1 MNHLAVSRLCLAFVD
16 IHIVLFVRLAVNP
29 SHFDL
34 IVIGAGSGG
43 VRAARMSAGYG
54 KRVAIIEG
62 RFLGGTCVNVGCV
75 PKKMLVY
82 GARFA
87 EEFEQARG
95 YGWTTS
101 ALQFDWQRL
110 IENKNRE
117 IERLNGVYQRLL
129 ENAGVQIIRGWARVT
144 GANSV
149 VVNELELSAD
159 KILIATGG
167 RPKKP
172 AFPGAEHVIVSDEA
186 FFLPQLPETVV
197 VIGGGY
203 IAVEF
208 AGIFAGLG
216 VTTHLVHR
224 GNSLLKTFDS
234 ECVQFLQKEMQKK
247 GLQLQMEREISHINL
262 LGDIKRCV
270 LNDGTMIDAD
280 LVLAATGREPA
291 LDRLLDASIDLARNK
306 DGSLQVDAN
315 FATSQA
321 GIFALG
327 DVIGGIELT
336 PVAIAQAMVFAA
348 SQFGG
353 TAKPADMQHVPTAVF
368 SQPNFASV
376 GLSEDLAKEQG
387 FDVAVYLSEFRTLKL
402 TLTED
407 TQRTLMKLV
416 VDRKTDRVLGAHM
429 VGEDAG
435 EIIQGFAVAVSM
447 GATKADFDR
456 TIGIHPTAAE
466 EFVTMR
472 QPAR

>member
-1 MNHLAVSRLCLAFVD
+1 
-16 IHIVLFVRLAVNP
+16 
-29 SHFDL
+29 
-34 IVIGAGSGG
+34 
-43 VRAARMSAGYG
+43 MSAGYG

-101 ALQFDWQRL
+101 AAQFDWQRL

-117 IERLNGVYQRLL
+117 IERLNGIYQRLL
-129 ENAGVQIIRGWARVT
+129 ENAGVEIIWGWAHVA

-149 VVNELELSAD
+149 TVNGLELSAD

-172 AFPGAEHVIVSDEA
+172 TFPGAEHVIVSDDA
-186 FFLPQLPETVV
+186 FFLPQLPKTAV

-224 GNSLLKTFDS
+224 GKGLLKTFDS
-234 ECVQFLQKEMQKK
+234 ECVRFLQNEMQKK
-247 GLQLQMEREISHINL
+247 GLHVRLEQEVGHIEL
-262 LGDIKRCV
+262 IGDRKRCV
-270 LNDGTMIDAD
+270 LSDGTTIDAD
-280 LVLAATGREPA
+280 VVLAAMGREPA
-291 LDRLLDASIDLARNK
+291 LDTLLDASIDLARNK
-306 DGSLQVDAN
+306 DGSLKVDAN
-315 FATSQA
+315 FATSHA

-336 PVAIAQAMVFAA
+336 PVAIAQAMVFSA

-353 TAKPADMQHVPTAVF
+353 NAKPADMQHVPTAVF

-387 FDVAVYLSEFRTLKL
+387 FDVAIYLSEFRTLKL
-402 TLTED
+402 TLTDD

>member
-1 MNHLAVSRLCLAFVD
+1 MSA
-16 IHIVLFVRLAVNP
+16 

-43 VRAARMSAGYG
+43 VRAARMSAGHG
-54 KRVAIIEG
+54 ARVAIIEG

-82 GARFA
+82 GAHFA
-87 EEFEQARG
+87 EEFSIARG

-101 ALQFDWQRL
+101 APQFDWQRL

-129 ENAGVQIIRGWARVT
+129 DNAGVETIRGWARVT
-144 GANSV
+144 GSNTVSV
-149 VVNELELSAD
+149 NDRKLTAD
-159 KILIATGG
+159 RILVATGG

-172 AFPGAEHVIVSDEA
+172 GFPGAEQAIVSDDA
-186 FFLPQLPETVV
+186 FFLPVLPKKVV
-197 VIGGGY
+197 VLGGGY

-216 VTTHLVHR
+216 VETHLVHR
-224 GNSLLKTFDS
+224 GKRLLKAFDS
-234 ECVQFLQKEMQKK
+234 ECVEFLQAEMKKK
-247 GLQLQMEREISHINL
+247 GLHLHLESEIDRIESR
-262 LGDIKRCV
+262 GDLKRCV
-270 LNDGTMIDAD
+270 LKNGDSIDVD
-280 LVLAATGREPA
+280 VVLAALGREPA
-291 LDRLLDASIDLARNK
+291 LEDLLDPSIDLARNEN
-306 DGSLQVDAN
+306 GSLRVDAN
-315 FATSQA
+315 FATSHP

-327 DVIGGIELT
+327 DVIGELELT
-336 PVAIAQAMVFAA
+336 PVALAQAMVFSAT
-348 SQFGG
+348 QFGG
-353 TAKPADMQHVPTAVF
+353 NAKPADMQNVATAVF

-376 GLSEDLAKEQG
+376 GLGEDAAKEQG

-402 TLTED
+402 TLTD
-407 TQRTLMKLV
+407 ATQRTLMKLV

-429 VGEDAG
+429 VGDDAG

>member
-1 MNHLAVSRLCLAFVD
+1 LELIVSS
-16 IHIVLFVRLAVNP
+16 

-54 KRVAIIEG
+54 ARVAIIEG

-82 GARFA
+82 GSHFA

-95 YGWTTS
+95 YGWS
-101 ALQFDWQRL
+101 ASATQFNWQQL
-110 IENKNRE
+110 IANKNRE

-129 ENAGVQIIRGWARVT
+129 ENAGVELIRGWASMT
-144 GANSV
+144 DANSV
-149 VVNELELSAD
+149 TVDDRKLTAD
-159 KILIATGG
+159 RILIATGG
-167 RPKKP
+167 RPKVP
-172 AFPGAEHVIVSDEA
+172 AFTGAGHAIVSDDA
-186 FFLPQLPETVV
+186 FFLPELPKSVV
-197 VIGGGY
+197 VVGGGY

-216 VTTHLVHR
+216 VTTHLIHR
-224 GNSLLKTFDS
+224 GNRLLKAFDS
-234 ECVQFLQKEMQKK
+234 ECVRFLQKEMQKK
-247 GLQLQMEREISHINL
+247 GVQIQLEREVSRIETE
-262 LGDIKRCV
+262 GQRKRCV
-270 LNDGTMIDAD
+270 LNDGSVLDAD
-280 LVLAATGREPA
+280 VVLLAIGREPA
-291 LDRLLDASIDLARNK
+291 LDTLFDASAEFARKLKRNK
-306 DGSLQVDAN
+306 DGSLHVDEKYQ
-315 FATSQA
+315 TSLP
-321 GIFALG
+321 GVFALG
-327 DVIGGIELT
+327 DIIGGLELT
-336 PVAIAQAMVFAA
+336 PVALAQAMVFSAQ
-348 SQFGG
+348 QFGDNVK
-353 TAKPADMQHVPTAVF
+353 TADMEHVPTAVF

-376 GLSEDLAKEQG
+376 GLSEDSANEKG
-387 FDVAVYLSEFRTLKL
+387 FDTAIYLSEFRTLKL

-429 VGEDAG
+429 VGDDAG

-456 TIGIHPTAAE
+456 TIGVHPTAAE